1 MTDHLRGQPEIGFLR
16 GLDPALVAVLGNVKK
31 QTALNTLTDGG
42 GYVES
47 DERVFLLSN
56 YEMYSGKRAEEPPY
70 PFWEVNNKTNGADY
84 TDDASR
90 TKYRNGAATYWWLRS
105 PFTSYANNVRS
116 VYPSGYVYSS
126 NAYNT
131 YGVAPACVIV

>member
-1 MTDHLRGQPEIGFLR
+1 M
-16 GLDPALVAVLGNVKK
+16 AVLGNVKK